1 MYGFSSSK
9 PASQRLK
16 KLREQLSKQGE
27 FETLRIEKESK
38 TRWAQAPH
46 PFATVDTRYYLPSLL
61 PRKANRAQAGEPVG
75 IGQDPAMAFNLWT
88 WLETS
93 LGNRLSLSLAVFAV
107 VLAALLYHHPVT
119 ASLLCLVAVSI
130 ISQHFGPIAGI
141 ISVGVFNLFLMA
153 LVFPETP
160 SLRTSFSTTAF
171 LSVASVIC
179 LLEGRLPA
187 ARQGESRALAL
198 VALSRQLSEAVSEK
212 EVDDILSLHL
222 NNEFGAHQ
230 VIWYEETDPKPEI
243 NHRPAEYHWLA
254 LPEGLGAVGLAKAPK
269 ESRLL
274 EAFLLYATQTVQ
286 HIRLA
291 RRLHEAEVLEATEK
305 LHRALLNSISHD
317 LRIPLVSITGVLS
330 GLSDGNFGDDEETRR
345 DLVENALSE
354 AERLNRLVA
363 NLLRMTSLES
373 GALKVCK
380 KPYDLWD
387 VVTAV
392 LDGLGNQLQ
401 NRKLE
406 LDLPDELPLVPQ
418 DPSLMGQVLRNL
430 LDNAIKY
437 SPRNS
442 EIRIEVRLEDSTI
455 AVLVMDRGCGIPQR
469 DHKRVFEKFF
479 RVEGNRSHGSGL
491 GLSICEGLVTAHGG
505 TCWVENRPGGGTI
518 AGIRLPLEDACFAA
532 SLSR

>member
-1 MYGFSSSK
+1 MNALRRSK
-9 PASQRLK
+9 PPSEALI

-27 FETLRIEKESK
+27 FEMLQVEKEQK
-38 TRWAQAPH
+38 LKQAQLSH
-46 PFATVDTRYYLPSLL
+46 PFATVETRFYLPNLLSLFEGL
-61 PRKANRAQAGEPVG
+61 KQEGEPVRP
-75 IGQDPAMAFNLWT
+75 GQSHAMAFNLWT

-93 LGNRLSLSLAVFAV
+93 LGKRLSLSLALFAV
-107 VLAALLYHHPVT
+107 VLAGLLYHHPVT

-130 ISQHFGPIAGI
+130 ISQHFGPVPGI
-141 ISVGVFNLFLMA
+141 ISVGLFNLFLMA
-153 LVFPETP
+153 FVFPETP

-187 ARQGESRALAL
+187 ARRGDSRALAL
-198 VALSRQLSEAVSEK
+198 VALSRQLSEAVCEK
-212 EVDDILSLHL
+212 EVGEILDVHL
-222 NNEFGAHQ
+222 NNEFGDHRL
-230 VIWYEETDPKPEI
+230 VWYQETD
-243 NHRPAEYHWLA
+243 AETDMTHDPPNYHWVL
-254 LPEGLGAVGLAKAPK
+254 LPEGLGAVGLAKKPK

-274 EAFLLYATQTVQ
+274 EAFLLYASQTIQ
-286 HIRLA
+286 HLRLE
-291 RRLHEAEVLEATEK
+291 RRLREAEVLEATEK

-330 GLSDGNFGDDEETRR
+330 GLSDGNFGDNDETRR

-418 DPSLMGQVLRNL
+418 DPSLIGQVLRNL

-437 SPRNS
+437 SPRDS
-442 EIRIEVRLEDSTI
+442 EIRIEVRPEEESI
-455 AVLVMDRGCGIPQR
+455 AVLVMDCGCGIPKK
-469 DHKRVFEKFF
+469 DHKRVFE
-479 RVEGNRSHGSGL
+479 
-491 GLSICEGLVTAHGG
+491 I
-505 TCWVENRPGGGTI
+505 
-518 AGIRLPLEDACFAA
+518 
-532 SLSR
+532 